1 MGADVVAVSC
11 PLCAFN
17 LDQRQK
23 ATVTKYPEFKHIP
36 ILYFT
41 QLLAIAL
48 GCPEDS
54 LRFDLH
60 YIDPKP
66 ILKEKDLI

>member
-1 MGADVVAVSC
+1 VAVSC

-23 ATVTKYPEFKHIP
+23 ETVAKYPEFKNLP
-36 ILYFT
+36 VVYFT

-48 GCPEDS
+48 GCPEES

-66 ILKEKDLI
+66 ILRDKGLI